1 MSYLFII
8 LFAITLIYFA
18 LSERVKKFV
27 WLLSIQGFILFGVV
41 FFNLNEIELF
51 DFIFIL
57 TETILVKAIVVPL
70 FLNRIRKHN
79 HLSREHNPSVP
90 VFYSIILVIL
100 SLILSFVLSNH
111 LSNNQI
117 HTKYFTVAFAAIIFG
132 IYFIIIHKNIFSH
145 VVGYLII
152 ENGIFLMSLA
162 VGSTMPMMVNLAI
175 LLDVLMGILVL
186 GIFINQVGDTFK
198 SIEIDQLSK
207 LKDLQNVINIL
218 HIIDRFK
225 FDYFLC

>member
-41 FFNLNEIELF
+41 FFNLNKIEIF

-57 TETILVKAIVVPL
+57 IETILVKAIIVPW
-70 FLNRIRKHN
+70 FLNRVRKHN

-90 VFYSIILVIL
+90 VFYSIIMVVI
-100 SLILSFVLSNH
+100 SLILSFILSSY
-111 LSNNQI
+111 LVDKQI
-117 HTKYFTVAFAAIIFG
+117 HTKFFTVAFASILFG
-132 IYFIIIHKNIFSH
+132 MYFIIIHKNIFSH

-152 ENGIFLMSLA
+152 ENGIFLLSLA

-175 LLDVLMGILVL
+175 LLDVLMGVLVL
-186 GIFINQVGDTFK
+186 GIFINHVGDTFN
-198 SIEIDQLSK
+198 SVEIDQLSK
-207 LKDLQNVINIL
+207 LKD
-218 HIIDRFK
+218 
-225 FDYFLC
+225 